1 MSAVQIIDTFPAY
14 LSFWSEVAN
23 REIDHQIEQWYS
35 EYMVIWPELRQKQ
48 IDDYADQDIQWFQI
62 AKEMVLPYL
71 NDRLPAMKEA
81 HAGLVESCSSLLDLA
96 QERVEFDADLLFVIY
111 VGLGNGAG
119 WVTAYAGKPA
129 ILFGLENI
137 AECQYETQPTLS
149 GLIAHELGHISHF
162 HWRAENGLTN
172 GAGPWWQL
180 YTEGF
185 AQRCEHEILDQD
197 LWHMKATRSD
207 KNWLS
212 WCKENKAFLAREYL
226 HAIGEGKPVN
236 SFFGSWYDI
245 HNRKETGYYLG
256 HEIIKELQK
265 NIPFNQIALIDK
277 PDFGMRLVLEQF
289 AVGKE

>member
-62 AKEMVLPYL
+62 AKEMVFPYL

-96 QERVEFDADLLFVIY
+96 QERVEFDADILFVIY

-119 WVTAYAGKPA
+119 WVTPYAGKPA
-129 ILFGLENI
+129 ILYGLENI
-137 AECQYETQPTLS
+137 AECRYETQPTLS

-180 YTEGF
+180 YAESF